1 MGVLVGL
8 DLPSTVGNWSRGP
21 IPTSGQ
27 LSGSEGK
34 HLRLRVR
41 ELICGSLNGMRTD
54 SPCHSHR
61 YPRWC
66 GGWELEFRD
75 CGAISGQGPVLTVER
90 QIEGVWG
97 RRLWWEM
104 PVEKSQAALEARR
117 YRWVMCRRWSHHHS
131 LSLPTQQCQQ
141 LNSREAGP
149 SIAWGTELQSR
160 TPGKGAL

>member
-1 MGVLVGL
+1 MKELGGKNGSVSRTGPALGRW
-8 DLPSTVGNWSRGP
+8 GNWSRGP

-61 YPRWC
+61 YPRRC

-75 CGAISGQGPVLTVER
+75 CGAIPGQGLVLTVER

-104 PVEKSQAALEARR
+104 PVEESQAAIEARW
-117 YRWVMCRRWSHHHS
+117 YCWVMYRGWSHHHS
-131 LSLPTQQCQQ
+131 LSPHRPASAAEQ
-141 LNSREAGP
+141 
-149 SIAWGTELQSR
+149 
-160 TPGKGAL
+160 